1 MTIDRL
7 RGSLSTVAIK
17 APVRAAS
24 TGNLTLSGLQTIDG
38 VALANGDRVLAKD
51 QADARLNGIWLV
63 APSAWKRAADFNG
76 SADAVKGTQLVVN
89 EGSTQSNFRYKVSSP
104 DPVIIGSD
112 AIGFEQISDGP
123 PGPQGPAGATGATG
137 ATGPQGPAGASGSGS
152 GDVNGPA
159 SVTGNTVALWDGTS
173 GDLLKQGP
181 ALGALAQLNSVN
193 AATIDD
199 GSVGVGE
206 LAAAAKVF
214 DIPFNAGFDAS
225 LNGEDLAAKTYGTLV
240 LTRNVVFEGEV
251 GHLETAATGAAAIVD
266 IEKNGATLY
275 ASSKPQFAAGSTALS
290 AGTLTTTTG
299 TAGDRLAFKV
309 TQVGSSVKGQKLRFG
324 LKCRLS

>member
-1 MTIDRL
+1 MAVDRL

-38 VALANGDRVLAKD
+38 VALNEGDRVLVKD
-51 QADARLNGIWLV
+51 QADARLNGIWLA

-76 SADAVKGTQLVVN
+76 SGDAVEGTQLVAN
-89 EGSTQSNFRYKVSSP
+89 EGNTQSNFRYKVSSP
-104 DPVIIGSD
+104 DPVVIGID
-112 AIGFEQISDGP
+112 TIGFQQISDGP
-123 PGPQGPAGATGATG
+123 AGPQGPAGATGATG
-137 ATGPQGPAGASGSGS
+137 AAGPQGPAGASGSGS

-159 SVTGNTVALWDGTS
+159 SVTGNTVALWDGDS

-181 ALGALAQLNSVN
+181 ALGNLAALDAVGAAQIS
-193 AATIDD
+193 D
-199 GSVGVGE
+199 GSVGVAE
-206 LAAAAKVF
+206 LGNAAKVF

-225 LNGEDLAAKTYGTLV
+225 LNGEDLAVKSYGTLV

-275 ASSKPQFAAGSTALS
+275 SSAKPQFAAGSNSLS

-299 TAGDRLAFKV
+299 NAGDRLAFKI
-309 TQVGSSVKGQKLRFG
+309 TQVGSSIKGQRLRFG